1 MNPSDPNEFRPQIL
15 DPTDSADATA
25 LDRLRSDPHVQVLG
39 HHSTE
44 LANLRRL
51 RPQPA
56 EALLDEPGRWAWYPW
71 RRTLVSI
78 LGPAGFKALRLDRN
92 RNGITT
98 EEQTRLA
105 ELTVGVAG
113 LSVGHVIAHTL
124 AMQGLCGRL
133 RLADFDRI
141 ELSNLNRI
149 PGTVFDLGL
158 NKAVAAARRIT
169 ELDPY
174 LPVEVFHTGLTADTV
189 DDFLDGLNVLV
200 EECDSLDI
208 KAIVR
213 VAAKH
218 RRIPVLMATS
228 DRGIVDVERF
238 DDESDRPILHGLLG
252 PLDIGLLP
260 GMSSKDKIPHI
271 LRHLEAEKL
280 SPRTAASLIELDRTL
295 ATWPQ
300 VASDVIIGASA
311 VSEAVRRIGLGEELR
326 SGRGRVDI
334 GWCLDQLAEPAM
346 AAPRPVSPPEQPPA
360 ATSVTG
366 LVAIAAMRAP
376 SGGNVQPWL
385 IEAGADEIAIG
396 LAPQYS
402 PTIDVAFRG
411 SAVAVGAAV
420 FNARVA
426 AAHHGV
432 LGPVTFDEY
441 PNGSPL
447 QATLRYGKGGPRG
460 LAELYGPVLQ
470 RETNRGKG
478 TPLPLADDIV
488 RELTAA
494 AGREGGHLRLITASG
509 ELASA
514 AEILGASDRIRFL
527 TPHLH
532 QEMTAELRW
541 PGDPDPDAGIDVHSL
556 GFDDGGLVMLEL
568 LRRPEVM
575 AQLADWNAGEALGD
589 DMRSRVNG
597 SSALAVVTITGGTLR
612 DYATG
617 GSAAEAVWVHAQQRG
632 LAVQPLSPI
641 WLFAHDSADLEKLSG
656 KFAGELGKLQREF
669 MDLAKVGVGE
679 WIALVLR
686 LTTAAST
693 AVTSRRSV
701 TRVQIHER
709 TPPGS

>member
-1 MNPSDPNEFRPQIL
+1 MQPSDPNEYRPQIL
-15 DPTDSADATA
+15 DPTTAADAA
-25 LDRLRSDPHVQVLG
+25 ILDRLRSDPHVHVLDHQG
-39 HHSTE
+39 IE
-44 LANLRRL
+44 RDNLRRL
-51 RPQPA
+51 RPAPTA
-56 EALLDEPGRWAWYPW
+56 ALLEEPGRWAWYPW
-71 RRTLVSI
+71 RRTLVSV
-78 LGPAGFKALRLDRN
+78 LGPNGFRALRLDRN

-124 AMQGLCGRL
+124 ATQGLCGRL

-149 PGTVFDLGL
+149 PATVFDLGL

-174 LPVEVFHTGLTADTV
+174 LPVEVFHAGLTADTV

-238 DDESDRPILHGLLG
+238 DDEPDRPILHGLLG

-260 GMSSKDKIPHI
+260 GMTSKEKIPHI

-300 VASDVIIGASA
+300 MAADVIIGASA
-311 VSEAVRRIGLGEELR
+311 VAEAVRRIGLGEELR
-326 SGRGRVDI
+326 SGRGRIDI
-334 GWCLDQLAEPAM
+334 GWSLDQLAEPPL
-346 AAPRPVSPPEQPPA
+346 AAPRPTSPPEQRLAP
-360 ATSVTG
+360 TG
-366 LVAIAAMRAP
+366 VAGQIAVAAMRAP
-376 SGGNVQPWL
+376 SGGNIQPWL
-385 IEAGADEIAIG
+385 IDAGPEAVTIT
-396 LAPQYS
+396 LVPQHS

-411 SAVAVGAAV
+411 SAVALGAAV

-426 AAHHGV
+426 AAAHHV
-432 LGPVTFDEY
+432 LGPVTYAEDR
-441 PNGSPL
+441 GAPL
-447 QATLRYGKGGPRG
+447 HATLQYGADRPQG
-460 LAELYGPVLQ
+460 LADLYVPVLQ
-470 RETNRGKG
+470 RETNRNKG
-478 TPLPLADDIV
+478 TATPLDD
-488 RELTAA
+488 AA
-494 AGREGGHLRLITASG
+494 AATLSAAAEREGARLRLIAATS
-509 ELASA
+509 EIASA

-532 QEMTAELRW
+532 QEMIAELRW
-541 PGDPDPDAGIDVHSL
+541 PGDSDPDAGIDVHSL
-556 GFDDGGLVMLEL
+556 GLDDGGLTMLQL

-575 AQLADWNAGEALGD
+575 AQLADWNAGDALGD
-589 DMRSRVNG
+589 DMRSRIND
-597 SSALAVVTITGGTLR
+597 SSALALVTIPGNTLR

-617 GSAAEAVWVHAQQRG
+617 GSAAEAVWVHAQQLG
-632 LAVQPLSPI
+632 MAVQPISPV
-641 WLFAHDSADLEKLSG
+641 WLYAHDTADLEKLSSR
-656 KFAGELGKLQREF
+656 FADQLGQLQGDFIELAGLP
-669 MDLAKVGVGE
+669 VGE
-679 WIALVLR
+679 TIALMLR
-686 LTTAAST
+686 LTTAAPA
-693 AVTSRRSV
+693 AVTSRRSA
-701 TRVQIHER
+701 TRVRIPE
-709 TPPGS
+709 

>member
-1 MNPSDPNEFRPQIL
+1 MQPSDADEYRPQLL
-15 DPTDSADATA
+15 DPTNAADAAT
-25 LDRLRSDPHVQVLG
+25 LGRLRSDPYIQVLD

-44 LANLRRL
+44 LENLRRL
-51 RPQPA
+51 RPNPTA
-56 EALLDEPGRWAWYPW
+56 ALLDEPARWAWYPW
-71 RRTLVSI
+71 RRSLVSI

-92 RNGITT
+92 RNSITV

-124 AMQGLCGRL
+124 AAQGLCGRL
-133 RLADFDRI
+133 RLTDFDRI

-149 PGTVFDLGL
+149 PATVFDLGL
-158 NKAVAAARRIT
+158 NKAVAAARRIS

-174 LPVEVFHTGLTADTV
+174 LPVEVFHAGLTTDTV

-213 VAAKH
+213 VAARH

-238 DDESDRPILHGLLG
+238 DDEPDRPILHGLLG

-280 SPRTAASLIELDRTL
+280 SPRTAASLIELERTL

-300 VASDVIIGASA
+300 VASEVIIGASA

-326 SGRGRVDI
+326 SGRCRIDI
-334 GWCLDQLAEPAM
+334 GWSLDQLTEPAM
-346 AAPRPVSPPEQPPA
+346 AAPRPVSPPERPLAPA
-360 ATSVTG
+360 GVTG
-366 LVAIAAMRAP
+366 LVAVAAMRAP

-385 IEAGADEIAIG
+385 IEAGEDEIAIN
-396 LAPQYS
+396 LVPQYS
-402 PTIDVAFRG
+402 PTIDVGFRG

-447 QATLRYGKGGPRG
+447 QATLWYGSGSSQD
-460 LAELYGPVLQ
+460 LADLYGPVLARQ
-470 RETNRGKG
+470 TNRGTG
-478 TPLPLADDIV
+478 TPTPLTDDLV
-488 RELTAA
+488 GALTAA
-494 AGREGGHLRLITASG
+494 ADREGGHLRLITDAG
-509 ELASA
+509 DLASA

-532 QEMTAELRW
+532 QEMIAELRW

-556 GFDDGGLVMLEL
+556 GFDDGGLVMLDL

-575 AQLADWNAGEALGD
+575 AQLADWNAGDALAD
-589 DMRSRVNG
+589 DMRSRVTG
-597 SSALAVVTITGGTLR
+597 SSALAVVTVTGGSLR
-612 DYATG
+612 DYAVG
-617 GSAAEAVWVHAQQRG
+617 GSAAESVWVHAQLRG
-632 LAVQPLSPI
+632 LAVQPISPV
-641 WLFAHDSADLEKLSG
+641 WLFAHDAADLEKLSG
-656 KFAGELGKLQREF
+656 RFADELCRLQREF
-669 MDLAKVGVGE
+669 IDLAGVGADE
-679 WIALVLR
+679 SIALILR
-686 LTTAAST
+686 LSTAPSP

-701 TRVQIHER
+701 TRVRLSE
-709 TPPGS
+709 

>member
-1 MNPSDPNEFRPQIL
+1 MQPSDADEYRPQLL
-15 DPTDSADATA
+15 DPTNAADAAT
-25 LDRLRSDPHVQVLG
+25 LGRLRSDPYIQVLDHRG
-39 HHSTE
+39 TE
-44 LANLRRL
+44 LENLRRL
-51 RPQPA
+51 RPNPA
-56 EALLDEPGRWAWYPW
+56 AALLDEPGRWAWYPW
-71 RRTLVSI
+71 RRSLVSI
-78 LGPAGFKALRLDRN
+78 LGPVGFKALRLDRN
-92 RNGITT
+92 RNSITL

-124 AMQGLCGRL
+124 AAQGLCGRL

-149 PGTVFDLGL
+149 PATVFDIGL
-158 NKAVAAARRIT
+158 NKAVAAARRIS

-174 LPVEVFHTGLTADTV
+174 LPVEVFLGGLTSDTV

-238 DDESDRPILHGLLG
+238 DDEPNRPILHGLLG

-280 SPRTAASLIELDRTL
+280 SPRTAASLIELERTL

-300 VASDVIIGASA
+300 VASEVIIGASA

-326 SGRGRVDI
+326 SGRCRIDI
-334 GWCLDQLAEPAM
+334 GSCLDQLAEPAM
-346 AAPRPVSPPEQPPA
+346 AASRPVSPPEQPLVA
-360 ATSVTG
+360 SSVTG
-366 LVAIAAMRAP
+366 LVAVAAMRAP

-385 IEAGADEIAIG
+385 IEAGEDEIAIC

-402 PTIDVAFRG
+402 PTIDVGFRG

-426 AAHHGV
+426 AAHHGI
-432 LGPVTFDEY
+432 LGPVTVDEH
-441 PNGSPL
+441 PSGSWSPL
-447 QATLRYGKGGPRG
+447 HATLWYGAGGSQD
-460 LAELYGPVLQ
+460 LADLYGAVLV
-470 RETNRGKG
+470 RETNRDKG
-478 TPLPLADDIV
+478 MPTPITDDVAGALTGAAD
-488 RELTAA
+488 
-494 AGREGGHLRLITASG
+494 REGGHLRLITDSAD
-509 ELASA
+509 LASA

-532 QEMTAELRW
+532 QEMIAELRW

-575 AQLADWNAGEALGD
+575 AQLADWNAGDALGD
-589 DMRSRVNG
+589 EMRSRVTG
-597 SSALAVVTITGGTLR
+597 SSALAVVTVTGGSLR
-612 DYATG
+612 DYAVG
-617 GSAAEAVWVHAQQRG
+617 GSAAESVWVHAQQRG
-632 LAVQPLSPI
+632 LAVQPISPV
-641 WLFAHDSADLEKLSG
+641 WLFAHDPADLEKLSG
-656 KFAGELGKLQREF
+656 RFADELGRLQREF
-669 MDLAKVGVGE
+669 IDLAGVCTDE
-679 WIALVLR
+679 RIALILR
-686 LTTAAST
+686 LSTAPPP

-701 TRVQIHER
+701 TRVRLSE
-709 TPPGS
+709 

>member
-1 MNPSDPNEFRPQIL
+1 MHPSDANEYRPQIL
-15 DPTDSADATA
+15 DPTDSADVIT
-25 LDRLRSDPHVQVLG
+25 LDRLRSDSHIQVLD

-44 LANLRRL
+44 LENLRRL
-51 RPQPA
+51 RPEPA
-56 EALLDEPGRWAWYPW
+56 AALLDEPGRWVWYPW
-71 RRTLVSI
+71 RRILVSI
-78 LGPAGFKALRLDRN
+78 LGPDSFRALRLDRN
-92 RNGITT
+92 RNGITS

-124 AMQGLCGRL
+124 AAQGLCGRL

-149 PGTVFDLGL
+149 PATVFDLGL
-158 NKAVAAARRIT
+158 NKAVAAARRIA

-174 LPVEVFHTGLTADTV
+174 LPVEVFHAGLTADSV

-238 DDESDRPILHGLLG
+238 DDEPGRPILHGLLG
-252 PLDIGLLP
+252 PLDIDLLP
-260 GMSSKDKIPHI
+260 GMSSKEKIPHI

-311 VSEAVRRIGLGEELR
+311 VAEAVRRIGLGEELR
-326 SGRGRVDI
+326 SGRGRIDI
-334 GWCLDQLAEPAM
+334 GWSLDNLAEPAM
-346 AAPRPVSPPEQPPA
+346 AAPRPTTPPQQPLVP
-360 ATSVTG
+360 TSVSG
-366 LVAIAAMRAP
+366 LVTVAAMRAP
-376 SGGNVQPWL
+376 SGGNIQPWL
-385 IEAGADEIAIG
+385 IEARDDEIVIS

-426 AAHHGV
+426 AAHYGV
-432 LGPVTFDEY
+432 LGPVTFDEN
-441 PNGSPL
+441 PGGSWSPL
-447 QATLRYGKGGPRG
+447 NATLWYGKGSSEE
-460 LAELYGPVLQ
+460 LADLYEPVLR
-470 RETNRGKG
+470 RETNRDKG
-478 TPLPLADDIV
+478 TATPLTDSVAAA
-488 RELTAA
+488 LTAA
-494 AGREGGHLRLITASG
+494 AEREGGHIRLITSSG
-509 ELASA
+509 DMASA
-514 AEILGASDRIRFL
+514 AAILGASDRIRFL

-532 QEMTAELRW
+532 QEMIAELRW

-556 GFDDGGLVMLEL
+556 GFDDGGLVMLDL

-589 DMRSRVNG
+589 DMRSRITA
-597 SSALAVVTITGGTLR
+597 SSALAIVTTTGSTLR

-617 GSAAEAVWVHAQQRG
+617 GSAAESVWVHAQQLG
-632 LAVQPLSPI
+632 LAVQPISPV
-641 WLFAHDSADLEKLSG
+641 WLYAHDIPDLEKLSTR
-656 KFAGELGKLQREF
+656 FADQLGQLQREF
-669 MDLAKVGVGE
+669 IELTRVGADE
-679 WIALVLR
+679 IIALILR
-686 LTTAAST
+686 LTTAAPP
-693 AVTSRRSV
+693 AIASRRSV
-701 TRVQIHER
+701 DRIQLR
-709 TPPGS
+709 Q

>member
-1 MNPSDPNEFRPQIL
+1 MQATDPNEYRPQIL
-15 DPTDSADATA
+15 DATNPADATT
-25 LDRLRSDPHVQVLG
+25 LDTLRSDPHVQVLD
-39 HHSTE
+39 HHRAE
-44 LANLRRL
+44 LDNLRRL

-56 EALLDEPGRWAWYPW
+56 AALLDEPARWVWYPW
-71 RRTLVSI
+71 RRALVSI
-78 LGPAGFKALRLDRN
+78 LGPAGFRALRLDRN
-92 RNGITT
+92 RNSITT

-124 AMQGLCGRL
+124 AIQGLCGRL
-133 RLADFDRI
+133 RLADFDRV

-149 PGTVFDLGL
+149 PATVFDLGL
-158 NKAVAAARRIT
+158 NKAVATARRIA

-174 LPVEVFHTGLTADTV
+174 LPVEVFCQGLTTGTV
-189 DDFLDGLNVLV
+189 DDFVDGLSVLV

-208 KAIVR
+208 KAVVR

-238 DDESDRPILHGLLG
+238 DDEPDRPILHGLLG

-260 GMSSKDKIPHI
+260 GMSSKEKVAHI

-300 VASDVIIGASA
+300 VASEVIIGASA
-311 VSEAVRRIGLGEELR
+311 LAEAVRRIGLGEELR
-326 SGRGRVDI
+326 SGRGRIDI
-334 GWCLDQLAEPAM
+334 GWSLDQLAEPAM
-346 AAPRPVSPPEQPPA
+346 AAPPLTTPA
-360 ATSVTG
+360 HEPLSASSVTG
-366 LVAIAAMRAP
+366 QIAVAAMRAP
-376 SGGNVQPWL
+376 SGGNIQPWL
-385 IEAGADEIAIG
+385 IEAGEDEIAIC

-402 PTIDVAFRG
+402 PTIDVGFRG

-432 LGPVTFDEY
+432 LGPVTIDE
-441 PNGSPL
+441 PTGDSWSPL
-447 QATLRYGKGGPRG
+447 HATLWYGKGDAQDDFAG
-460 LAELYGPVLQ
+460 LYGAVLV
-470 RETNRGKG
+470 RETNRDKG
-478 TPLPLADDIV
+478 TPAPLSDEAAGALSAAAE
-488 RELTAA
+488 REGARLRLVTASDQITTAA
-494 AGREGGHLRLITASG
+494 A
-509 ELASA
+509 
-514 AEILGASDRIRFL
+514 ILGASDRIRFL

-532 QEMTAELRW
+532 QEMIAELRW

-556 GFDDGGLVMLEL
+556 GLGDGGLVMLEL

-589 DMRSRVNG
+589 DMRDRVRA
-597 SSALAVVTITGGTLR
+597 SSALAVITVTGGALR
-612 DYATG
+612 DYAAG

-632 LAVQPLSPI
+632 LAVQPISPA
-641 WLFAHDSADLEKLSG
+641 WLYAHDTADRTKLSARFADELG
-656 KFAGELGKLQREF
+656 TLQRQFIDLAGLDAGER
-669 MDLAKVGVGE
+669 
-679 WIALVLR
+679 IALILR
-686 LTTAAST
+686 LTTAAPP
-693 AVTSRRSV
+693 AVTSRRSAE
-701 TRVQIHER
+701 RVVLR
-709 TPPGS
+709 D